1 MAFNPELISRIVVL
15 GRTRCGKTVLS
26 KRLQQSYPRI
36 VIVDVVH
43 DYKPDGQT
51 HFYSDFKQFGE
62 FLVKAQYHEKFKVVF
77 QFSIHDQ
84 NMQQTADEI
93 FALLYE
99 VGNILVVVDECQFF
113 SGCHYMKQLVL
124 VGARKNIAM
133 LTITQRPANLSKDL
147 VSMASDIFIGQLF
160 ETNDIKY
167 LKEIINSEDLDKVTR
182 IQKGY
187 FLHFKA
193 GENAEIVS
201 NGF

>member
-1 MAFNPELISRIVVL
+1 VFQPELISRIVVL

-26 KRLQQSYPRI
+26 KMLQASYPRV
-36 VIVDVVH
+36 VIIDVVH
-43 DYKPDGQT
+43 DYRPDGKT
-51 HFYSDFKQFGE
+51 HFFSDFRAFGE
-62 FLVKAQYHEKFKVVF
+62 FMVRAQHHEKFRVVF

-84 NMQQTADEI
+84 NKEQTADEI

-113 SGCHYMKQLVL
+113 GACHYMKQLVL

-160 ETNDIKY
+160 ETNDVKY
-167 LKEIINSEDLDKVTR
+167 LKEIINPEDLAKVTG
-182 IQKGY
+182 IQKGH
-187 FLHFKA
+187 FLHFKP
-193 GENAEIVS
+193 GQPSEIIS